1 MTHIY
6 MTVCIITHSHM
17 CDMYMSYYT
26 HRSTSY
32 VFFETHIKH
41 INSMRYVHVWYVYGD
56 MCMIHYTHS
65 STSCVFGV
73 THITH
78 INSMR
83 YVLVSYV
90 YGSDMCMSHY
100 THRSTSYVFAVTHI
114 MHINSA
120 RYVHV
125 WYVYGDMC
133 VWVICVWVIIH
144 IDAHKVYQF
153 YALCTCVICIRRYVL
168 SYYTHRSTSFLFGVT
183 HIMYINSMRYVHV
196 WYVYGGSH
204 YTHSSTSFVSSVT
217 HINSVRH
224 VHGDMYMSYYTH
236 SSTSVVLRGTHIWVW
251 HQRQKVIFFR
261 LKGVMLWG

>member
-1 MTHIY
+1 

-17 CDMYMSYYT
+17 CDMYMSRYT

-65 STSCVFGV
+65 
-73 THITH
+73 
-78 INSMR
+78 
-83 YVLVSYV
+83 
-90 YGSDMCMSHY
+90 
-100 THRSTSYVFAVTHI
+100 STSYVFAVTHI